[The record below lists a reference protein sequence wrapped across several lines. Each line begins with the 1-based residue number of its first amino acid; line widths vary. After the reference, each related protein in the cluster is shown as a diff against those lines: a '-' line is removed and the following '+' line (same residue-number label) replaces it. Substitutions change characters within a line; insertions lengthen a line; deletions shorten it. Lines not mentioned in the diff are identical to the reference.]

1 MDSARKTLPLSQYR
15 RAARL
20 TRDLTAF
27 GSFAELLTAR
37 APSPGG
43 YRPVLYTTPHPVR
56 GRRRY
61 TPEEQAE
68 LELRLAKAREL
79 AELYDL
85 AQLQRGDSR
94 RAVRL

>member
-1 MDSARKTLPLSQYR
+1 MNPISLSQYR

-43 YRPVLYTTPHPVR
+43 HRPVLYTTPHPVR
-56 GRRRY
+56 CRRSY
-61 TPEEQAE
+61 TAEEREA
-68 LELRLAKAREL
+68 LDLRLAKAREL